1 MPRRPKAQSPQG
13 HGSRACYIRGCR
25 YPLCVEANRRYQA
38 DYRDGL
44 RGTHDNRAGP
54 YRIDADRT
62 PRRS

>member
-1 MPRRPKAQSPQG
+1 MSAQG

-44 RGTHDNRAGP
+44 RGKHDARLGP
-54 YRIDADRT
+54 YRIDADAPT
-62 PRRS
+62 SRRS